1 MKIIKSFILML
12 SLVAFQSVHS
22 QKYMTQNGTISF
34 FSETPV
40 ENIEAVNNQVSSV
53 IDMASGNMAFSLLM
67 KAFTFEKALM
77 QEHFN
82 EKYVETE
89 KYPKSTFKGQIE
101 SFPTLSFNNGPV
113 EVKVKGTLTLHGE
126 SKEITTDGTIELKG
140 DKLVVVSS
148 FEVKVADF
156 KIKIPSTVEDNI
168 AKTIEVK
175 VNAEYEKVE

>member
-1 MKIIKSFILML
+1 MKTIKPILL
-12 SLVAFQSVHS
+12 LLALTGS
-22 QKYMTQNGTISF
+22 QLIYAQKFMTQNGTISF

-53 IDMASGNMAFSLLM
+53 VDMETGKMAYSLLM

-82 EKYVETE
+82 EKYVESE
-89 KYPKSTFKGQIE
+89 KFPKATFKGQIQE
-101 SFPTLSFNNGPV
+101 FENLNFDKGSV
-113 EVKVKGTLTLHGE
+113 EVKVKGTLSLHGE
-126 SKEITTDGTIELKG
+126 SKEIVADGTIERKG
-140 DKLVVVSS
+140 DKLTLKSS
-148 FEVKVADF
+148 FEVMVSDF
-156 KIKIPSTVEDNI
+156 KIKVPSTVEENI